1 LTNSR
6 FQIPERWL
14 PAYRH
19 YQQSLERQ
27 YAITGAWILLFT
39 MLVYQFSHEFRG
51 VQPPQA
57 WSVEQLIRIPV
68 YLSVA
73 TTLLWYYTGRPA
85 YTAKALL
92 RAMSLSLMAMI
103 LTLFFVYFDTKRISL
118 HQISDGLTISVF
130 GVSLMATRGIRD
142 WALQFLLPIVLF
154 VIAAWFLRIPLLDL
168 GPYLFAPSVMLVA
181 GLSVSEALRRMGL
194 QQFLANRK
202 LEELAT
208 TDQLTGLLNRRAMGD
223 GRYSGERTVA
233 GQSQ

>member
-1 LTNSR
+1 MTNSR

-103 LTLFFVYFDTKRISL
+103 LTLFFVYFDTKRVSL

-142 WALQFLLPIVLF
+142 WALQFLLPILLF
-154 VIAAWFLRIPLLDL
+154 VIAAWFLRMPLLDL
-168 GPYLFAPSVMLVA
+168 GPYLFAPSVMLVC
-181 GLSVSEALRRMGL
+181 
-194 QQFLANRK
+194 
-202 LEELAT
+202 
-208 TDQLTGLLNRRAMGD
+208 LLYTSPSPRD
-223 GRYSGERTVA
+223 
-233 GQSQ
+233 